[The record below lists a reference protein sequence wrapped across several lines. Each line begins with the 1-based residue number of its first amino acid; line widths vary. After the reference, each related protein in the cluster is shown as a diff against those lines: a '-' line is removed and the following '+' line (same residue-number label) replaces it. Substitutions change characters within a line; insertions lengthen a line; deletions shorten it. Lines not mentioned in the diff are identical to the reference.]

1 MRAAPCS
8 PGVERGPA
16 TLALPL
22 DRAAGATAMDQ
33 HGDQGHAAV
42 DGRKRS
48 DLRHRLVSRSGLC
61 SSNGC
66 QCDLK

>member
-22 DRAAGATAMDQ
+22 DRAAGATALDQ
-33 HGDQGHAAV
+33 HSDQGHAAV
-42 DGRKRS
+42 DGCKRS